1 DQVPADVHLSAGMT
15 ASVTVQGD

>member
-1 DQVPADVHLSAGMT
+1 QVPADVHLSAGMT